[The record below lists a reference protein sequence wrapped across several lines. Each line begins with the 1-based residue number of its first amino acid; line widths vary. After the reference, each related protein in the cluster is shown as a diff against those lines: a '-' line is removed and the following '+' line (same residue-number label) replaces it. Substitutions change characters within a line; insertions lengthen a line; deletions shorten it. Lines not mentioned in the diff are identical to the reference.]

1 MKTPTSIEELE
12 DQLSQPPEE
21 LIELM
26 RRADGDFAFL
36 GVGGKMGPT
45 MIRMAARAAQAADS
59 KSRIIGVSRFS
70 NKETRERLHQWGIQ
84 TIACDLSSC
93 DSISE
98 LPKVANVIYLAGF
111 KFGTAD
117 NPSLTWATNCLIPS
131 YVCEH
136 FADSRIVALSSGN
149 VYPMVTPDSGGS
161 VETDEPG
168 PVGEYAM
175 TTLGRERIFQHF
187 SQTLGIPTALLRL
200 NYATELRYGVLI
212 DIAQM
217 VHSGTAID
225 LTMSHVNVIWLS
237 DANAMTMTAF
247 DHCQS
252 PASIINLAG
261 GEILPVREVA
271 EEMGTILDKTPKF
284 VGEEGTKALLNNG
297 HGGHEKLGQPKISA
311 QQMIEWSA
319 KWVQAGGPSL
329 GKPTHF
335 QESKGSF

>member
-1 MKTPTSIEELE
+1 
-12 DQLSQPPEE
+12 
-21 LIELM
+21 
-26 RRADGDFAFL
+26 
-36 GVGGKMGPT
+36 
-45 MIRMAARAAQAADS
+45 
-59 KSRIIGVSRFS
+59 
-70 NKETRERLHQWGIQ
+70 
-84 TIACDLSSC
+84 
-93 DSISE
+93 
-98 LPKVANVIYLAGF
+98 
-111 KFGTAD
+111 
-117 NPSLTWATNCLIPS
+117 
-131 YVCEH
+131 
-136 FADSRIVALSSGN
+136 
-149 VYPMVTPDSGGS
+149 
-161 VETDEPG
+161 
-168 PVGEYAM
+168 
-175 TTLGRERIFQHF
+175 
-187 SQTLGIPTALLRL
+187 
-200 NYATELRYGVLI
+200 
-212 DIAQM
+212 M